1 MGFLRKDLLRIEGK
15 HIYLRFLEEKDAEA
29 MKQLYLRNKEFFQQY
44 SPKRDEAYYTYDR
57 HLTSIKNSIESR
69 KIDKEYSF
77 GLFLKETG
85 QLIGDI
91 DLTGILRDV
100 LQSCYIGYSLDCA
113 HNGKGYMTEA
123 VKLVVDYGFK
133 QLHLHRI
140 VAGVMPTNSGS
151 IRVLEKAGFEKEGIA
166 RKNVKIN
173 GKWQDHVELSILNP
187 EDE

>member
-1 MGFLRKDLLRIEGK
+1 MGFLQEDLMTIEGK

-29 MKQLYLRNKEFFQQY
+29 MKQLYFRNKEFFQNY
-44 SPKRDEAYYTYDR
+44 SPKRDESYYTYER
-57 HLTSIKNSIESR
+57 HLKSIKNSSQSR

-77 GLFLKETG
+77 GIFIKETD

-91 DLTGILRDV
+91 DLTGVLRDA
-100 LQSCYIGYSLDCA
+100 LQTCYIGYSLDQE

-123 VKLVVDYGFK
+123 VKLIVDYGFK

-140 VAGVMPTNSGS
+140 VAGVMPTNIGS
-151 IRVLEKAGFEKEGIA
+151 IRVLEKAGFEKEGFA

-173 GKWQDHVELSILNP
+173 GKWEDHVELSILNP
-187 EDE
+187 EDD